1 VATTDPSEVGA
12 GRGPARS
19 RSAERRLTSHGD
31 GVAAGGAGKEA
42 LKSGIYEMGLSGA
55 QVVDTTGLV
64 SGSRQGSRLTSRPQT
79 SGHPN
84 RTRVITGRPQTSR
97 CRSPVGFSGDDMGP
111 RGRCIVPAA
120 SESGAMTERI
130 ERQGDCSR
138 AGEWASW
145 VVGVGG
151 GAGLD
156 GSPPVADRRICSPRG
171 GAKIAGMGIRG
182 SSPPGSLSE
191 AANQR
196 GGGVTGMIS
205 LSGLLYDPSEARKWK
220 AFPAHRPRGIL
231 SGRH

>member
-19 RSAERRLTSHGD
+19 RSAERRATFRGD
-31 GVAAGGAGKEA
+31 GVAAGGAGREA
-42 LKSGIYEMGLSGA
+42 LKSGVYDMGLSGT
-55 QVVDTTGLV
+55 QEVDTGFV

-79 SGHPN
+79 SGHPS
-84 RTRVITGRPQTSR
+84 RTRVITRRPQTSR

-111 RGRCIVPAA
+111 RTGYVASAA
-120 SESGAMTERI
+120 SGAMTERI
-130 ERQGDCSR
+130 ERQGDWSR
-138 AGEWASW
+138 ATEWASG
-145 VVGVGG
+145 VVGVGA
-151 GAGLD
+151 GAGRD
-156 GSPPVADRRICSPRG
+156 GSPPAAERFCSPRG
-171 GAKIAGMGIRG
+171 GDTGIRG
-182 SSPPGSLSE
+182 GYSLPGSLSE

-205 LSGLLYDPSEARKWK
+205 LSGLVYDPLKARKWK